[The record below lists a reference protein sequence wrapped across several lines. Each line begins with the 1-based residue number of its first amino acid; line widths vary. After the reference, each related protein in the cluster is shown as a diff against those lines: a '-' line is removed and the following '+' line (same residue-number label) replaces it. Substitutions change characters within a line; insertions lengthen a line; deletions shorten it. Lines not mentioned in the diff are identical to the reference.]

1 VISYWAYNGAE
12 GILAALWNTHDM
24 KVALMKPSFVPNP
37 DAVMSFSALQ
47 AANEVVGA
55 GYTAGGTSLT
65 GKAAPY
71 TPASDRT
78 DLQAADVTWGPGA
91 TFDTG
96 FAVIYDNTD
105 ASKLIWAVID
115 FQATK
120 SIVGGTFTVDF
131 AAQGILYLTP

>member
-1 VISYWAYNGAE
+1 MISYWAYNGAE
-12 GILAALWNTHDM
+12 GILAALWNAHDM

-37 DAVMSFSALQ
+37 DAVMNFATLQ

-65 GKAAPY
+65 AKATPY
-71 TPASDRT
+71 TAASDRT
-78 DLQAADVTWGPGA
+78 DFQAADVTWGPGA

-105 ASKLIWAVID
+105 ANKLVWAVID
-115 FQATK
+115 FQGTK
-120 SIVGGTFTVDF
+120 SIVGGAFTLDF
-131 AAQGILYLTP
+131 SSTGILFASP